1 MDNRNPEIIHFMFV
15 AIDIKWLKQVIEKEG
30 NQKDDAYNPDQFFA
44 FIIKRI
50 RLFQEKRK
58 SAFRIHFFYA
68 LTVLPFQR
76 KDNCTRYNDEHKN
89 IQNFSGKQQM
99 KIKSRNFATIVNND
113 PASV

>member
-1 MDNRNPEIIHFMFV
+1 MFA

-58 SAFRIHFFYA
+58 SAFGIHFLYA
-68 LTVLPFQR
+68 LMVLPFQR

-89 IQNFSGKQQM
+89 IQNFSGKQQL
-99 KIKSRNFATIVNND
+99 KIKSRNFAAIVNND
-113 PASV
+113 PASVSCYHYFLFSS

>member
-1 MDNRNPEIIHFMFV
+1 MFV